1 MKLISDDD
9 NEMVRLRYKLQK
21 LNVKLEKEKL
31 KLLKAR
37 MKLRLVRRALFAK
50 IIPSTQEVAKRAT
63 DLTQEEIDDI
73 VHSESGQTYFN
84 N

>member
-1 MKLISDDD
+1 MKLISDDAD
-9 NEMVRLRYKLQK
+9 EMVRLRYKLQR

-37 MKLRLVRRALFAK
+37 MKLRMIRRALFAK
-50 IIPSTQEVAKRAT
+50 VIPPTQDVAKRAT
-63 DLTQEEIDDI
+63 DLTQEEIDEI
-73 VHSESGQTYFN
+73 VHSESGQTHFN